1 MLDQRSSTC
10 YIVNVGCIAINDT
23 CARAFSAKML
33 LLLDVFIS
41 LNRYINICFNEN
53 FLLGCLTGNT
63 APTTK
68 SAYVNN

>member
-33 LLLDVFIS
+33 LLLDFFHKFKQ
-41 LNRYINICFNEN
+41 RNICFTEN